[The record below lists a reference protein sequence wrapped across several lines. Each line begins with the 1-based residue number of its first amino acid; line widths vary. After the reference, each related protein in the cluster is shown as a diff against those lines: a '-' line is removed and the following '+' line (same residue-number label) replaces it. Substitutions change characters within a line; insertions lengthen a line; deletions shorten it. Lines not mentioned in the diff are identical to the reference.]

1 VAGSLGE
8 NTVQGRNGLLIE
20 IFYTSRLFVVPHFSG
35 KQKGEK
41 MRLRSFTIYD
51 MYKRNGTLFRNQI
64 AIQSENQK
72 TTYGELF
79 DQAKRVA
86 GWLNGKGIRKGDRI
100 AILAKNDPQF
110 FPLLGGIAVTGAI
123 MVPINFRLSAEEI
136 GYNLTNTN
144 PVMIIV
150 DPDFEKMIS
159 DLWSTCPSL
168 RECVTFGPPSGIYI
182 SFDSLLKSQPAKPV
196 ELSGDDPFVIM
207 HTAAVQGKPRGAV
220 ISHHNLVF
228 CTIQNIGIMGLT
240 REDSYLN
247 ILPLFHIAGMFGAL
261 VMMHVGGR
269 NVMISKFDPGVAGK
283 MIDREK
289 ITLIGDFPPIL
300 LQLLDEQAKGE
311 FTLSSLKHILGI
323 DMQETIKRFE
333 SLGHGQFWMVYG
345 QTETMGLTSVCS
357 NREKAG
363 CAGKPGPLV
372 DIKIIDESDHEVEAG
387 KVGEILVRGP
397 LVFHGYWG
405 EEDLSKHTL
414 REQWHHTG
422 DAGRMDEEGYLWFAG
437 RKAEKELIKP
447 GGENVYPVE
456 VEKVIL
462 EHPSVQEVSVI
473 GVPDPKFGEGIKA
486 ICVLKSNVKLS
497 VQELIDF
504 VGGRIARYK
513 KPGYVEF
520 VDGLPRKEDGSVDR
534 VKVKEIYGSGTK
546 T

>member
-1 VAGSLGE
+1 
-8 NTVQGRNGLLIE
+8 
-20 IFYTSRLFVVPHFSG
+20 
-35 KQKGEK
+35 
-41 MRLRSFTIYD
+41 MRVRSFTIYD
-51 MYKRNGTLFRNQI
+51 IYKRNATLFKDQI
-64 AIQSENQK
+64 AIQSENEK
-72 TTYGELF
+72 VTYGELF
-79 DQAKRVA
+79 DQVNRVA
-86 GWLNGKGIRKGDRI
+86 GWLNGKGIRKGDRV
-100 AILAKNDPQF
+100 AILAKNYPQF
-110 FPLLGGIAVTGAI
+110 FPLMGGIAAVGAI
-123 MVPINFRLSAEEI
+123 MVPINFRLSSEEI
-136 GYNLTNTN
+136 GYNLTNTE
-144 PVMIIV
+144 PVLIVV
-150 DPDFEKMIS
+150 DPDFEKAIS
-159 DLWSTCPSL
+159 DLRSICPSL
-168 RECVTFGPPSGIYI
+168 REFVTFGPPSGIYI
-182 SFDSLLKSQPAKPV
+182 SFDSLLKSVPAETV
-196 ELSGDDPFVIM
+196 ELDGDDPIIIM

-228 CTIQNIGIMGLT
+228 CTIQNIAIMGLT

-269 NVMISKFDPGVAGK
+269 NVMISKFDPKNAGK

-289 ITLIGDFPPIL
+289 ITLIGEFPPIL

-311 FTLSSLKHILGI
+311 YTLSTLKHILGI

-333 SLGHGQFWMVYG
+333 SLGYGQFWLVYG

-357 NREKAG
+357 NREKPG

-372 DIKIIDESDHEVEAG
+372 DIKIVDEFDHEVEVG

-405 EEDLSKHTL
+405 EEELTKHTF
-414 REQWHHTG
+414 REGWHHTG
-422 DAGRMDEEGYLWFAG
+422 DMGRLDKEGFLFFAG

-462 EHPSVQEVSVI
+462 EHPGVKEVSVI

-486 ICVLKSNVKLS
+486 ICALKPKAKLTE
-497 VQELIDF
+497 QELIDF
-504 VGGRIARYK
+504 VAGKIARYK
-513 KPGYVEF
+513 KPGYVQF
-520 VDGLPRKEDGSVDR
+520 VDALPKKEDGSIDR
-534 VKVKEIYGSGTK
+534 VKVKEMYGSGPK